1 MTTPIRPSLAQL
13 LNTPSVRA
21 QQPVLGKTDSITVP
35 SGQSAPFGSLME
47 RIARESRAPA
57 QINTNEVQAPQVPS
71 NPAIAPATFKGAAI
85 KQSLDQATPTRLMA
99 PGSFLNIRV

>member
-13 LNTPSVRA
+13 LNAPLVRA
-21 QQPVLGKTDSITVP
+21 QQPVSNNSDPITT
-35 SGQSAPFGSLME
+35 GQSPAFGSLME
-47 RIARESRAPA
+47 RIARESRTPSQTIIAETRATEPS
-57 QINTNEVQAPQVPS
+57 S
-71 NPAIAPATFKGAAI
+71 NPSIAPATFKGSAI

>member
-13 LNTPSVRA
+13 LNTPSARP
-21 QQPVLGKTDSITVP
+21 QPPVTGNMGSMP
-35 SGQSAPFGSLME
+35 SPTGQSPAFGSLME
-47 RIARESRAPA
+47 RIARESRASGQSAITETHTLQP
-57 QINTNEVQAPQVPS
+57 IT

-85 KQSLDQATPTRLMA
+85 KQSLDQATSTRLMA